1 MFILQLVSDNPYGS
15 WCYTVILWS
24 ETPGKRSELF
34 SAPKTQPRLK
44 TNLGWHKA
52 ILINKDIRL
61 LLLVAEIVPAHSE
74 VTQFTY
80 GRSKTACLVRVEV
93 VLGRSLGAVTEV
105 RWPQAHLLA
114 WIHLESACRATTSQE
129 APSSSKS
136 ACDHTP
142 HTICRT
148 KWKDENWWT
157 TIQDVK
163 KTFQIHF
170 KSV

>member
-1 MFILQLVSDNPYGS
+1 MFILQWVVGDNPYGS

-61 LLLVAEIVPAHSE
+61 LLLAAETVPALSE

-80 GRSKTACLVRVEV
+80 RRSKTACLVRVEGWVLSLWSADPRPTSWPGSTWRAHV
-93 VLGRSLGAVTEV
+93 VPQLHKRLPLPPNQLVTI
-105 RWPQAHLLA
+105 RH
-114 WIHLESACRATTSQE
+114 I
-129 APSSSKS
+129 PSVGQNERM
-136 ACDHTP
+136 
-142 HTICRT
+142 RT
-148 KWKDENWWT
+148 D
-157 TIQDVK
+157 
-163 KTFQIHF
+163 
-170 KSV
+170 